1 MRLCWAVI
9 LVGAGLGWGA
19 GWAAGQA
26 VNGPETVRPA
36 DAIFVEA
43 ESLVSDPPGAWQ
55 VEEYGKFSH
64 WRMFGYPSQLKWL
77 KGSETGPG
85 GSARTSVTIAKAGRY
100 RIWIRNLDQPAGV
113 FTVSVRQN
121 GRTVGAGE
129 FNAQTERRPE
139 DSGGWSFG
147 HQLFAWW
154 SVEAALEAGPCELEL
169 TRGAA
174 FADGNAF
181 VVDCFAFTTDANYRP
196 HIRDWSPPLYI
207 RVRMGPRH
215 NALGGGMYFW
225 GRIDFAP
232 FFTGSD
238 FINKGGLFHT
248 TGFNGLTSDTFLHAG
263 DVTPWMD
270 IAPYL
275 DQRPWNRM
283 RFDMLSGWP
292 VYLPDSEFTIE
303 MTRDPAEPPFKQFH
317 RSGKGSGMVLMINL
331 LEPEKTYSS
340 IEGSAEHLERARAAP
355 VPRWGKQPR
364 RFPLLTGLSM
374 VDAYDPEEAMRND
387 LLALREMGLTGSDVV
402 YDPEWLVAQGF
413 SYTQLQK
420 FTFHLVKQAGCLSQP
435 NLEAMDRE
443 LGEQIARYWTAR
455 PQMLFIRVMDEC
467 YSVTPEHLTEC
478 AACAEKFRGWLK
490 AQGID
495 PRELAPDLVVKP
507 GEDPWAQIAPR
518 LDKSQRK
525 LYYYTVRFRSR
536 ILTDFFK
543 TVTAVVQRHQPAL
556 RTASNTSLELTF
568 AKNMLDRGVDLF
580 EVYGENA
587 LTHGHA
593 EDANSFP
600 PSGQTGTY
608 IMDTLRAACKANGQ
622 PFGTYIISTCP
633 GWDITAR
640 AVAAVGH
647 GAKFLHYYDYGPYHA
662 ASSDP
667 QSQRPDFIPA
677 VKEANYII
685 GHAEDDLMDAQPVST
700 PVALLVARSTDV
712 WTDTKD
718 MDYVSNSGTERV
730 YLYLLLR
737 HLGYPV
743 DILTEDD
750 VLAGRAEAYR
760 AIFMTESHL
769 ADGVL
774 PRLLDW
780 VKRGG
785 FLYAG
790 AGSARFN
797 QFHEPLTGLEELGLR
812 RESFVFR
819 GTPGYWPY
827 HLGVETAVQFNGREV
842 EGAGGYQKLAADT
855 AGEVKLRFA
864 DGSPCA
870 VEIPHGRGRVVYVG
884 FFPATTYVRAAS
896 IPLLKEQEELRAS
909 GQPYRTFGS
918 THYPGEY
925 RELVRSLLTPLD
937 YTPPV
942 RVSDPLV
949 EGCLMAGKKQHVL
962 LLANWSGTLQTVTV
976 SVDLPYRAG
985 APRPAANP
993 VRDLRR
999 SGRTLTFTLD
1009 VGPAE
1014 AIVFPRARD

>member
-1 MRLCWAVI
+1 MRMRTVTALIGWGW
-9 LVGAGLGWGA
+9 LVGARML
-19 GWAAGQA
+19 AAQA

-36 DAIFVEA
+36 DAIFIEA
-43 ESLVSDPPGAWQ
+43 ETLVSEPAGAWY
-55 VEEYGKFSH
+55 VEEYGKFTH

-77 KGSETGPG
+77 KGSGTGAG
-85 GSARTSVTIAKAGRY
+85 GTARTTVTIEKAGTY
-100 RIWIRNLDQPAGV
+100 RIWIRNLDQPSGT
-113 FTVSVRQN
+113 FTVSIRQN
-121 GRTVGAGE
+121 GRTVASGE
-129 FNAQTERRPE
+129 FNAQTERYPE
-139 DSGGWSFG
+139 NSGGWAFG
-147 HQLFAWW
+147 SMLFAWW
-154 SVEAALEAGPCELEL
+154 SVVATLDAGPCELVL
-169 TRGAA
+169 TQGAA
-174 FADGNAF
+174 TSDGNAF
-181 VVDCFAFTTDANYRP
+181 VVDCFAWTTDLSYRP
-196 HIRDWSPPLYI
+196 NIRDWSPPLYI
-207 RVRMGPRH
+207 RVRMGTGH
-215 NALGGGMYFW
+215 NQLGGGMYFW
-225 GRIDFAP
+225 GRTDYAP

-248 TGFNGLTSDTFLHAG
+248 TGFNGLTPETFLHAG

-283 RFDMLSGWP
+283 RFDMMSGWP
-292 VYLPDSEFTIE
+292 VYLPDAEFTIE
-303 MTRDPAEPPFKQFH
+303 MTRDPAVPPFKQFH
-317 RSGKGSGMVLMINL
+317 RAGKGSGIVLMINL
-331 LEPEKTYSS
+331 LEPEKTYSN
-340 IEGSAEHLERARAAP
+340 IEGGAEHLQRALAAP

-364 RFPLLTGLSM
+364 RFPLLTGLAM
-374 VDAYDPEEAMRND
+374 YDFHDPDEAIRND
-387 LLALREMGLTGSDVV
+387 LRALRAMGLTGSDVV
-402 YDPEWLVAQGF
+402 YDTGWLQSQGF
-413 SYTQLQK
+413 AYAQTQR
-420 FTFHLVKQAGCLSQP
+420 FTFHMVKQPGCLSQP
-435 NLEAMDRE
+435 NMETMERE
-443 LGEQIARYWTAR
+443 LGEEIARWR
-455 PQMLFIRVMDEC
+455 DSRQHLLFIRVMDEC
-467 YSVTPEHLTEC
+467 YSVTPDHLTAC
-478 AACAEKFRGWLK
+478 AACTEKFRLWLK
-490 AQGID
+490 SQGIQPQD
-495 PRELAPDLVVKP
+495 LLPDLVNET
-507 GEDPWAQIAPR
+507 GGDPWSQVSPR
-518 LDKSQRK
+518 FDKSYRK

-536 ILTDFFK
+536 VLTDFFK
-543 TVTAVVQRHQPAL
+543 TVTAVVQRHQPGL

-647 GAKFLHYYDYGPYHA
+647 GARFLHYYDYGPYHA

-677 VKEANYII
+677 VKEANYIL
-685 GHAEDDLMDAQPVST
+685 GHAEDVLMDAEPVST
-700 PVALLVARSTDV
+700 PVALLVARTTDV

-750 VLAGRAEAYR
+750 VLAGRAGAYR
-760 AIFMTESHL
+760 AIFMAESHL
-769 ADGVL
+769 YDGVL
-774 PRLLDW
+774 PRLLEW
-780 VKRGG
+780 VQQGG
-785 FLYAG
+785 LLYAG

-812 RESFVFR
+812 REAFFFQ

-827 HLGVETAVQFNGREV
+827 HLPVVTAVHFNGRTLDA
-842 EGAGGYQKLAADT
+842 AGGYQKPAANT

-870 VEIPHGRGRVVYVG
+870 VEIPHGRGRIMYVG

-896 IPLLKEQEELRAS
+896 LPLLEEQEQLRAR
-909 GQPYRTFGS
+909 GLPYTTFGS

-925 RELVRSLLTPLD
+925 RDLLRTLLLSLD

-942 RVSDPLV
+942 RISHPLV
-949 EGCLMAGKKQHVL
+949 EGCLLQGKKQHVL
-962 LLANWSGTLQTVTV
+962 LLANWTGSPQTVTV
-976 SVDLPYRAG
+976 SVDLPYRA
-985 APRPAANP
+985 ALPLPAANP
-993 VRDLRR
+993 IQGLRR
-999 SGRTLTFTLD
+999 QGRTVTFAME

-1014 AIVFPRARD
+1014 AIVFPRADR